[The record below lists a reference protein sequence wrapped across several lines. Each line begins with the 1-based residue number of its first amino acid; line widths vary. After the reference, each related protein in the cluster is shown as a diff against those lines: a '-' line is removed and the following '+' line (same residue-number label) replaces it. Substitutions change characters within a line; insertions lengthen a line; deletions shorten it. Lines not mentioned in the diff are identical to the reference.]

1 MVPLN
6 FSDSSCDNPGH
17 YICEY
22 MPEIYLPAGD
32 NGVTAAEGRARYIS
46 SQHVAGTVQQEVHQG
61 TLAER

>member
-1 MVPLN
+1 MILLN

-32 NGVTAAEGRARYIS
+32 NGVTAAEGRARYIRS
-46 SQHVAGTVQQEVHQG
+46 
-61 TLAER
+61 